1 MRGLEESFL
10 AAGVKVACVV
20 QAQPG
25 QLPRECKPARHI
37 TWIPDPEKESY
48 RALGL
53 GAMPLWR
60 MFTARDLWRRHKLA
74 KAGGFRQSWRQTFA
88 RESDWSLLPGA
99 ALIDRRGRILWM
111 HRGEHTGDIPPA
123 DALLAI
129 AQEHWDPKS
138 SESRPS
144 T

>member
-1 MRGLEESFL
+1 M
-10 AAGVKVACVV
+10 
-20 QAQPG
+20 
-25 QLPRECKPARHI
+25 

-48 RALGL
+48 RAMEL

-60 MFTARDLWRRHKLA
+60 MFTTRDLWRRHKLA
-74 KAGGFRQSWRQTFA
+74 KARGFRQSWRQTFA
-88 RESDWSLLPGA
+88 KESDWFLLPGV
-99 ALIDRRGRILWM
+99 ALIGRRGRILWM
-111 HRGEHTGDIPPA
+111 HRGEHMGDIPPA

-129 AQEHWDPKS
+129 AQEHWAPKS